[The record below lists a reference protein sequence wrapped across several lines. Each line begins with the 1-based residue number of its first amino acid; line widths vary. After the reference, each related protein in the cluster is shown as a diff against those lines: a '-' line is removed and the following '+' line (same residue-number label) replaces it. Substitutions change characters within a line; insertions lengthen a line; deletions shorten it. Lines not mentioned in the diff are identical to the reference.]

1 MCDIS
6 LDDFLP
12 ALKFVLDWFVT
23 SKMITKFHTTLYAD
37 DNTLDFNED
46 SGNAVYFRNAMGIV
60 STDLNNINL
69 IILTM
74 IKMILKL
81 LFTSYFWHGI
91 VNLKNTKHLKKS

>member
-37 DNTLDFNED
+37 DN
-46 SGNAVYFRNAMGIV
+46 
-60 STDLNNINL
+60 TDLNNINL